1 VSTSDAVVAEPIQ
14 VLVADDH
21 PLFRDGLRT
30 LLASAPDAELVGE
43 ATTGE
48 EAVSLAAKLQ
58 PDVVLMDVQMPG
70 MGGIEATRRIVRDSA
85 QVRVLVVTM
94 FEDDGT
100 VFQAMRAGARGY
112 ILKGANYTEML
123 RAIRAVG
130 TGEAIFS
137 PKIAVRLMDFFSS
150 IRPTTL
156 PQVFPQ
162 LSDRERE
169 ILDLIAQGQKNTD
182 IADHLFLSPKT
193 VRNHVSNILHKLQVT
208 DRTEAI
214 IRAREV
220 GLGTEVLHDSEHD
233 HRHRR

>member
-1 VSTSDAVVAEPIQ
+1 VSPDDAVADEPLQ

-21 PLFRDGLRT
+21 PLFRNGLRT
-30 LLASAPDAELVGE
+30 LLASAPEAELVGE
-43 ATTGE
+43 ATNGE
-48 EAVSLAAKLQ
+48 EAVSLAAELQ
-58 PDVVLMDVQMPG
+58 PDVILMDVQMPG
-70 MGGIEATRRIVRDSA
+70 MGGIEATRRIARDSPHP
-85 QVRVLVVTM
+85 RVLVVTM

-112 ILKGANYTEML
+112 VLKGANYAEML

-130 TGEAIFS
+130 NGEAIFS

-156 PQVFPQ
+156 PQVFPE

-169 ILDLIAQGQKNTD
+169 ILDLIARGHKNPE
-182 IADHLFLSPKT
+182 IAKRLYLSPKT
-193 VRNHVSNILHKLQVT
+193 VRNHVSNILHKLQAA

-214 IRAREV
+214 IRAREA
-220 GLGTEVLHDSEHD
+220 GLGK
-233 HRHRR
+233 

>member
-193 VRNHVSNILHKLQVT
+193 VRNHVSNILHKLQVA

-214 IRAREV
+214 IRAREA
-220 GLGTEVLHDSEHD
+220 GLGTKGSSP
-233 HRHRR
+233 